1 MNFVIR
7 ARRTSLILSD
17 VFRLAKLPH
26 FHLEQSIECIFIL
39 LQILLE
45 HGAGINTHSNEFKES
60 ALTLACYKGHLDMV
74 RFLLEAGADQEHKT
88 DEMHTALME
97 ASMDGH
103 VEVARLLL
111 DSGAQ
116 VNMPTDSFESPLTLA
131 ACGGHV
137 DLAMLLIER
146 GANIEEVNDEGY
158 TPLMEAAREGHDEMV
173 SLLLTQGANI
183 NAQTEETQETALT
196 LACCGG
202 FLEVADYLIKHGADI
217 ELGASTPLMEA
228 AQEGHLD
235 LVKFLLE
242 NKADVHAQTQTGD
255 TALTYA
261 CENGHTDV
269 AEVLLYFGAEL
280 EHLSEGGRTP
290 LMKACRA
297 GHICTVKFLIQ
308 KGADVNRQTTNN
320 DHTPLSLACAGGHQ
334 QVVELLL
341 AHCADPFHKLK
352 DNSTML
358 IEAAKGGHTG
368 VVQLLLDYP
377 TSIPQPQN
385 QSLYLSSS
393 LAHPNMAQMKHQQ
406 QQQLKLLQQ
415 AQQQH
420 QQFMVAP
427 PGLSEVAEVIRLPEP
442 PGMFQPQAD
451 LMQNQNFIIDPSTMT
466 QQQTESSI
474 LTQMKLLQSAGFK
487 DGLAYGLTK
496 AQSAVNQIVN
506 QQGTNNMNAVPC
518 GNQQHQPMITNN
530 LCMTS
535 SSNKQKNLSRKKCS
549 SGSFN
554 EMTQTVGT
562 IEVRSQG
569 VGEED
574 NVMYKSSLDNKVMI
588 YALRAISNVF

>member
-1 MNFVIR
+1 M
-7 ARRTSLILSD
+7 
-17 VFRLAKLPH
+17 
-26 FHLEQSIECIFIL
+26 
-39 LQILLE
+39 
-45 HGAGINTHSNEFKES
+45 
-60 ALTLACYKGHLDMV
+60 
-74 RFLLEAGADQEHKT
+74 
-88 DEMHTALME
+88 
-97 ASMDGH
+97 
-103 VEVARLLL
+103 
-111 DSGAQ
+111 
-116 VNMPTDSFESPLTLA
+116 
-131 ACGGHV
+131 
-137 DLAMLLIER
+137 
-146 GANIEEVNDEGY
+146 
-158 TPLMEAAREGHDEMV
+158 
-173 SLLLTQGANI
+173 
-183 NAQTEETQETALT
+183 T

-341 AHCADPFHKLK
+341 AHGADPFHKLK

-377 TSIPQPQN
+377 TSIPPQQN
-385 QSLYLSSS
+385 QPIYIPAPNPPQAPHL
-393 LAHPNMAQMKHQQ
+393 NMAQKQQLKMLHQQ
-406 QQQLKLLQQ
+406 QQQQHLMAQQ
-415 AQQQH
+415 AQ

-427 PGLSEVAEVIRLPEP
+427 PGLHDVTEVIRLPEP
-442 PGMFQPQAD
+442 PGMFQPQPD
-451 LMQNQNFIIDPSTMT
+451 MIPNQNFIIDPNTMT
-466 QQQTESSI
+466 QSPPESSI

-496 AQSAVNQIVN
+496 AQSAVNQMVS
-506 QQGTNNMNAVPC
+506 QQTTTSTNNMNVAPC
-518 GNQQHQPMITNN
+518 GNQHQPMITNN

-535 SSNKQKNLSRKKCS
+535 SSNKQKNVSRKKCS
-549 SGSFN
+549 SGSFADG
-554 EMTQTVGT
+554 QTVGT
-562 IEVRSQG
+562 IEVRSAG
-569 VGEED
+569 VGEEEE
-574 NVMYKSSLDNKVMI
+574 NVGYIKSKDKVRRKVP
-588 YALRAISNVF
+588 AGFPAQQNNFFFLLVGQRFAEEHSVHQRLRTTADASTIRHHLRRHHDARTR

>member
-1 MNFVIR
+1 M
-7 ARRTSLILSD
+7 D
-17 VFRLAKLPH
+17 VRIIFKLP
-26 FHLEQSIECIFIL
+26 FNC
-39 LQILLE
+39 
-45 HGAGINTHSNEFKES
+45 
-60 ALTLACYKGHLDMV
+60 
-74 RFLLEAGADQEHKT
+74 
-88 DEMHTALME
+88 
-97 ASMDGH
+97 
-103 VEVARLLL
+103 
-111 DSGAQ
+111 
-116 VNMPTDSFESPLTLA
+116 
-131 ACGGHV
+131 
-137 DLAMLLIER
+137 
-146 GANIEEVNDEGY
+146 
-158 TPLMEAAREGHDEMV
+158 V
-173 SLLLTQGANI
+173 SGANI

-228 AQEGHLD
+228 AQEGHLE

-269 AEVLLYFGAEL
+269 SEVLLYFGAEL

-341 AHCADPFHKLK
+341 AHLADPFHKLK

-377 TSIPQPQN
+377 TSIPPQQN
-385 QSLYLSSS
+385 QPIYIPAPMPPQAPQL
-393 LAHPNMAQMKHQQ
+393 NMAQMKHQQ
-406 QQQLKLLQQ
+406 QQQLKMLQQ
-415 AQQQH
+415 Q

-427 PGLSEVAEVIRLPEP
+427 PGLHDVTEVIRLPEP
-442 PGMFQPQAD
+442 PGMFQPQAAD
-451 LMQNQNFIIDPSTMT
+451 MIHNQNFIISDPNSMT
-466 QQQTESSI
+466 PTPTDSSI

-496 AQSAVNQIVN
+496 AQTAVNQMVN
-506 QQGTNNMNAVPC
+506 QQTTNNMNVAPC
-518 GNQQHQPMITNN
+518 SNQHQPIITNN

-535 SSNKQKNLSRKKCS
+535 STNKQKNLSRKKNA
-549 SGSFN
+549 SGSFA
-554 EMTQTVGT
+554 ESQSGAVTTET
-562 IEVRSQG
+562 RSAG
-569 VGEED
+569 VGEDEE
-574 NVMYKSSLDNKVMI
+574 NITFVTNLDKV
-588 YALRAISNVF
+588 RVSDDCSR

>member
-1 MNFVIR
+1 M
-7 ARRTSLILSD
+7 LD
-17 VFRLAKLPH
+17 
-26 FHLEQSIECIFIL
+26 
-39 LQILLE
+39 
-45 HGAGINTHSNEFKES
+45 SNEHFFF
-60 ALTLACYKGHLDMV
+60 V
-74 RFLLEAGADQEHKT
+74 
-88 DEMHTALME
+88 
-97 ASMDGH
+97 
-103 VEVARLLL
+103 
-111 DSGAQ
+111 
-116 VNMPTDSFESPLTLA
+116 
-131 ACGGHV
+131 
-137 DLAMLLIER
+137 
-146 GANIEEVNDEGY
+146 
-158 TPLMEAAREGHDEMV
+158 
-173 SLLLTQGANI
+173 GANI

-235 LVKFLLE
+235 LVKFLLD
-242 NKADVHAQTQTGD
+242 NKADVHTQTQTGD

-269 AEVLLYFGAEL
+269 AEVLLHFGAEL

-341 AHCADPFHKLK
+341 AHLADPFHKLK

-377 TSIPQPQN
+377 TSIPPQQN
-385 QSLYLSSS
+385 QPIYIPAPMPHQAPQL
-393 LAHPNMAQMKHQQ
+393 NMAQMKQTQLKMLQQ
-406 QQQLKLLQQ
+406 QQQQQHLMAQQ
-415 AQQQH
+415 A

-427 PGLSEVAEVIRLPEP
+427 PGLRDVTEVIRLPEP

-451 LMQNQNFIIDPSTMT
+451 MIQNQNFIIDPNT
-466 QQQTESSI
+466 QSQTESSI

-496 AQSAVNQIVN
+496 AQSAVNQMVN
-506 QQGTNNMNAVPC
+506 QQTTNNMNVAPC
-518 GNQQHQPMITNN
+518 GNQHQPMLTNN
-530 LCMTS
+530 LCMS
-535 SSNKQKNLSRKKCS
+535 SSTNKQKNLSRKKCS
-549 SGSFN
+549 SGSFAESQN
-554 EMTQTVGT
+554 VGT
-562 IEVRSQG
+562 IETRSAG
-569 VGEED
+569 VGEEED
-574 NVMYKSSLDNKVMI
+574 SVTYIKSSLDKASHLI
-588 YALRAISNVF
+588 GAIFLFMS

>member
-1 MNFVIR
+1 MTFS
-7 ARRTSLILSD
+7 THQYSSL
-17 VFRLAKLPH
+17 
-26 FHLEQSIECIFIL
+26 
-39 LQILLE
+39 
-45 HGAGINTHSNEFKES
+45 
-60 ALTLACYKGHLDMV
+60 
-74 RFLLEAGADQEHKT
+74 
-88 DEMHTALME
+88 
-97 ASMDGH
+97 
-103 VEVARLLL
+103 
-111 DSGAQ
+111 
-116 VNMPTDSFESPLTLA
+116 
-131 ACGGHV
+131 
-137 DLAMLLIER
+137 
-146 GANIEEVNDEGY
+146 
-158 TPLMEAAREGHDEMV
+158 
-173 SLLLTQGANI
+173 GANI

-269 AEVLLYFGAEL
+269 AEMLLLFGAAL

-334 QVVELLL
+334 HVVELLL
-341 AHCADPFHKLK
+341 AHGADPFHKLK

-377 TSIPQPQN
+377 TSIPPQQN
-385 QSLYLSSS
+385 QPIYIPAPMPHQATNQYNS
-393 LAHPNMAQMKHQQ
+393 MAQMKHQQ
-406 QQQLKLLQQ
+406 QQQQQQQLKMLHQQ
-415 AQQQH
+415 QQQQHLMAQQQ
-420 QQFMVAP
+420 QFMNVP
-427 PGLSEVAEVIRLPEP
+427 PGLHDVTEVIRLAEP
-442 PGMFQPQAD
+442 PGMFQPQPD
-451 LMQNQNFIIDPSTMT
+451 MMQNQNFIIDPNNMT
-466 QQQTESSI
+466 QPQSESSI

-496 AQSAVNQIVN
+496 AQTAVNQMVN
-506 QQGTNNMNAVPC
+506 QQTTNNMNLAPC
-518 GNQQHQPMITNN
+518 ANQHQPMITNN

-549 SGSFN
+549 SGSFT
-554 EMTQTVGT
+554 ETGAV
-562 IEVRSQG
+562 EVRSAG
-569 VGEED
+569 VGEEEE
-574 NVMYKSSLDNKVMI
+574 NVTYIKSLDKVCCPHSAPTHGNLTSSFSPAQLDNTLPKNI
-588 YALRAISNVF
+588 QFINDSGPPPTLLPSGTYVDITTTPAQGKIIRKFSLLSSCNCS

>member
-1 MNFVIR
+1 M
-7 ARRTSLILSD
+7 
-17 VFRLAKLPH
+17 
-26 FHLEQSIECIFIL
+26 
-39 LQILLE
+39 
-45 HGAGINTHSNEFKES
+45 
-60 ALTLACYKGHLDMV
+60 
-74 RFLLEAGADQEHKT
+74 
-88 DEMHTALME
+88 
-97 ASMDGH
+97 
-103 VEVARLLL
+103 
-111 DSGAQ
+111 
-116 VNMPTDSFESPLTLA
+116 
-131 ACGGHV
+131 
-137 DLAMLLIER
+137 
-146 GANIEEVNDEGY
+146 
-158 TPLMEAAREGHDEMV
+158 
-173 SLLLTQGANI
+173 
-183 NAQTEETQETALT
+183 
-196 LACCGG
+196 
-202 FLEVADYLIKHGADI
+202 EVADYLIKHGADI

-341 AHCADPFHKLK
+341 TNGADPYHKLK

-377 TSIPQPQN
+377 TSIPPPQTQPIYIPSPLTHQAP
-385 QSLYLSSS
+385 QL
-393 LAHPNMAQMKHQQ
+393 NMAQMKHQQ
-406 QQQLKLLQQ
+406 QQQLKMLQQQQQQQQLMAQQ
-415 AQQQH
+415 AQ

-427 PGLSEVAEVIRLPEP
+427 PGLLHDVPEVIRLPEP
-442 PGMFQPQAD
+442 PGMFQPQGD
-451 LMQNQNFIIDPSTMT
+451 MMQNQNFIIDPNVMT
-466 QQQTESSI
+466 QSPTESSI

-496 AQSAVNQIVN
+496 AQSAVNQMVN
-506 QQGTNNMNAVPC
+506 QQTTTTTNNMNVPPC
-518 GNQQHQPMITNN
+518 GNQHQPMITNN

-535 SSNKQKNLSRKKCS
+535 STNKQKNVSRKKLS

-554 EMTQTVGT
+554 DCQTTGT
-562 IEVRSQG
+562 IEVRSAG
-569 VGEED
+569 VGEEED
-574 NVMYKSSLDNKVMI
+574 SRLKSNLEKVC
-588 YALRAISNVF
+588 